1 MPALLSAHPRSLLL
15 RSVGSLAL
23 VGTLAAPGPAGARRR
38 PAPAPTPTAGP
49 SATQLVQR
57 GVLALAMRDF
67 NAAYAALAEA
77 YRLDPQP
84 DTLYQLGV
92 VRFAEGSTVAAHDLL
107 RRYLADPRSQE
118 PAAAA
123 HRSEAERILA
133 RPRPPSGEV
142 RIGTRPGDTVLVDG
156 RLVGT
161 GALPLPLLLTAG
173 VHELGVSRGGVILR
187 ATLQLR
193 SGQIFEATQPDSG
206 DALQLRRLAATWIV
220 VEPPGRAAALG
231 AALTR
236 LDPLLE
242 RKGLARVDAGSSPPD
257 CAGERGCLLS
267 WAAPGGAEYVLVVRL
282 VPESR
287 RAVAELLDPAVSDVA
302 SREELDC
309 DPSDPAAVAAALG
322 SRLPLLLEHGVGR
335 AYATVKVT
343 SQPSGTQV
351 TEDGRSLGFTPL
363 TRRVFAGPH
372 TLALSAPKHRP
383 ERRAIELSPEQ
394 TQAVHVELG
403 RELGVMTQQVWRRAP
418 RPPLRV
424 GAGVAALVVG
434 LGLSGLGVSA
444 LAVQGECASPA
455 TAPVLACP
463 QIYRTASTGAALLVP
478 GLLLT
483 LGGVGLIAWPGRREL
498 VDQWLPERPS
508 GTGKATAMRQMLEQ

>member
-1 MPALLSAHPRSLLL
+1 MPAPCPPRPRSLL
-15 RSVGSLAL
+15 RSVGGLAL
-23 VGTLAAPGPAGARRR
+23 VAALAAPGAAAARRK
-38 PAPAPTPTAGP
+38 PAPPSTPAPTTGP

-92 VRFAEGSTVAAHDLL
+92 VRFAEGSIVAAHDLL
-107 RRYLADPRSQE
+107 RRYRADPRSQE

-123 HRSEAERILA
+123 HRSEAERILG

-142 RIGTRPGDTVLVDG
+142 RINTRAGDTVLVDG

-161 GALPLPLLLTAG
+161 GALPLPLLVTAG

-193 SGQIFEATQPDSG
+193 GGQIFEAVPPESG
-206 DALQLRRLAATWIV
+206 EVLQLRRLAATWIV
-220 VEPPGRAAALG
+220 VEPPGRSAALG
-231 AALTR
+231 TALAG

-257 CAGERGCLLS
+257 CASERACLLS
-267 WAAPGGAEYVLVVRL
+267 WAAPGGAEYLLVVRL

-287 RAVAELLDPAVSDVA
+287 RVVAELLDPAVSDVA
-302 SREELDC
+302 SREEIEC
-309 DPSDPAAVAAALG
+309 DAADPAAALTAL
-322 SRLPLLLEHGVGR
+322 STRLPSLLEHGVGR

-343 SQPSGTQV
+343 SQPSGAQV

-372 TLALSAPKHRP
+372 ALALSAPKHRP
-383 ERRAIELSPEQ
+383 ELRSIELAAEQ

-403 RELGVMTQQVWRRAP
+403 RELGVTLQPVWQRAP

-434 LGLSGLGVSA
+434 LGLSGLGISA
-444 LAVQGECASPA
+444 LAVQGECASVAAAPA
-455 TAPVLACP
+455 LACP
-463 QIYRTASTGAALLVP
+463 QVYRTAPTGAALLVP
-478 GLLLT
+478 GLVLT
-483 LGGVGLIAWPGRREL
+483 LGGAGLIAWPGRREL
-498 VDQWLPERPS
+498 IDQWSRERAS
-508 GTGKATAMRQMLEQ
+508 GAAGKTAIRPMLE